1 MTMKKLFQRVD
12 FVIGKIEDILSVT
25 LFGVII
31 IIVTAHIFSRYVLRS
46 GILWSDEVIQILLV
60 AMVIFG
66 AARAI
71 RTNGHTDMQGL
82 VDSMPKPVGVFL
94 RVFSNTATL
103 FFLLVFFLSSFKHTM
118 DAGQV
123 YTVILRIP
131 RRVSYASMP
140 IGALLMVYEFAKLLK
155 SRILN
160 TR

>member
-1 MTMKKLFQRVD
+1 MKKLFQQIDLIVT
-12 FVIGKIEDILSVT
+12 KIEDIFSVT
-25 LFGVII
+25 LFGVIV
-31 IIVTAHIFSRYVLRS
+31 IIVTAHVFSRYVLRS

-60 AMVIFG
+60 AMVMFG

-82 VDSMPKPVGVFL
+82 VDSMPKPLGTFF
-94 RVFSNTATL
+94 RVFSNVATL
-103 FFLLVFFLSSFKHTM
+103 FFLVVFLFSSFKHTM

-131 RRVSYASMP
+131 RRIAYASMP
-140 IGALLMVYEFAKLLK
+140 VGALLMVYEFTKLMK

-160 TR
+160 TK